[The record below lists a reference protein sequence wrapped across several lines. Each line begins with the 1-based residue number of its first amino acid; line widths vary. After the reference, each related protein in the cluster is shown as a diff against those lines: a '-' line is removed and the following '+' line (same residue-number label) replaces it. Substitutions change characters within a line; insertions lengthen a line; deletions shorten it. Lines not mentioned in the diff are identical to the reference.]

1 MIPSYHFPLCEFEV
15 DASIVDFLLPIEI
28 SCSYIP
34 HLCMCYWVYIN
45 PVQGPQLGKKIMKKL
60 SLSYF
65 KFANKGLNSHFL
77 IYLFLMNKV
86 CIHYLTCAHYTQ
98 VIIIIIWVGQ
108 LNIACKISWSGSMIL
123 HIIVHCIQMN
133 WCCGLAWNKY
143 KDTLKNEIFNII
155 QSFTF
160 AEVNTMV

>member
-15 DASIVDFLLPIEI
+15 DVSTVDFLLPIEI

-65 KFANKGLNSHFL
+65 KFPNKGLNSHFL
-77 IYLFLMNKV
+77 IYFFWWIKYVFIILPVLIIPRSYNLGRSAEHCLQNILEREHDSAHHSSLYSNELM
-86 CIHYLTCAHYTQ
+86 L
-98 VIIIIIWVGQ
+98 WP
-108 LNIACKISWSGSMIL
+108 
-123 HIIVHCIQMN
+123 
-133 WCCGLAWNKY
+133 WNKY